1 VILDIYCSYTACDL
15 DSHISGITGH
25 VAVQVANISS
35 TSQSIGLVKLL
46 SLVKFPEIEN
56 ISRYLCHFHLSIYQH
71 VFHSV
76 RFTISG
82 NY

>member
-15 DSHISGITGH
+15 DSHISEITDH

-35 TSQSIGLVKLL
+35 TSQSTESVKLF
-46 SLVKFPEIEN
+46 SLVKFPEKED

-76 RFTISG
+76 RFAISG
-82 NY
+82 NC